1 MTTHELWVRIIIALI
16 AILASFLVA
25 KLVDRR
31 LAKRH
36 LAPGTITRY
45 KILRQSILWSI
56 VFIGVL
62 SALLVIPQVRGIAAG
77 ILASS
82 AVIGLVLGF
91 AAQRTIG
98 NFIAGLLIAFTQPIR
113 LGDEIEFA
121 GTRGVV
127 EEVGLIYTWVRTP
140 DADRLVI
147 PNEKLVSETVRNSTI
162 RNDRRLAEITVQV
175 PVESRPARGGH
186 GARVARRRG
195 RRHPARRERD
205 DRRAPLRRAG
215 SPARPRSERPPARR
229 RRRAARGR
237 DLRQRGVESGMA
249 RGADS
254 DALTRLV
261 RSRRRKRLRRKQRRR
276 RAVAAL
282 VVLGGARGRS
292 GRGRGFR
299 RQRGALASPAASR
312 R

>member
-1 MTTHELWVRIIIALI
+1 MTTHELWVRIGIALI
-16 AILASFLVA
+16 AIIISFLVA

-31 LAKRH
+31 LARRQ
-36 LAPGTITRY
+36 LAPGTMTRY

-121 GTRGVV
+121 GVRGVV

-175 PVESRPARGGH
+175 PVESDLQAAVSALQSHADEVVVTRLGENATIAVRRFVEAGVPLAR
-186 GARVARRRG
+186 AQSDLRLAVAG
-195 RRHPARRERD
+195 E
-205 DRRAPLRRAG
+205 L
-215 SPARPRSERPPARR
+215 
-229 RRRAARGR
+229 RAAGI
-237 DLRQRGVESGMA
+237 SG
-249 RGADS
+249 
-254 DALTRLV
+254 
-261 RSRRRKRLRRKQRRR
+261 
-276 RAVAAL
+276 
-282 VVLGGARGRS
+282 S
-292 GRGRGFR
+292 GE
-299 RQRGALASPAASR
+299 
-312 R
+312 